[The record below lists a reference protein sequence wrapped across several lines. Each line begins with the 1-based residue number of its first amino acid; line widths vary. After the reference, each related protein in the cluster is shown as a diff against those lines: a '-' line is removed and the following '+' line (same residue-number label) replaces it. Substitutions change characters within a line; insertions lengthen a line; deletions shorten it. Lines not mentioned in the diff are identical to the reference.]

1 MKPIVPVLFLSSI
14 VTTALAQQPVVISV
28 GAGIN
33 NTSSSL
39 KEKNYSGNGYNIQG
53 NVFIPLMSKAD
64 SKFALGI
71 LAGGT
76 FSTSRN
82 LTPDAANLQAL
93 YKLYNGNLE
102 ITNNQ
107 TGGSASKAFS
117 GAVGMQANITLNR
130 FTVSPSLSGGY
141 FSLKQDGFAE
151 RSTVMVNGTTQT
163 ITLANLEAK
172 KKTGFIAIPQLK
184 VRYGLTKAFAI
195 YTSAALNIG
204 AKINTV
210 QSHLEPNGGFN
221 EKNTYEPSQLSSG
234 KMISQPVS
242 ANYQT
247 LMLNIGGSWSLQ
259 RKIKKPSTMPSR
271 LSMTPTTARQTQGS
285 SFGEKVNQGVQTA
298 AGKSVN
304 PLYEDNGTATTNPMS
319 ESKVASPGNPIGGII
334 VKGGK
339 NPDGS
344 SMIVTSDNNGVFEL
358 KGLEAGTY
366 SFNIEV
372 PGEPQGKSI
381 NEKGVKRQEAAALEK
396 RTYTGGRKNEPAAQA
411 KPGNP
416 IGGIIVKGGKNPGG
430 SMSNL
435 TVNNDGLM
443 QFEVLE
449 AGDYIF
455 IIRTVGEAEENK
467 NNSKKKKV
475 VEKATSGLKDTLK
488 TNV

>member
-1 MKPIVPVLFLSSI
+1 MKAIVPAFLLSSI

-39 KEKNYSGNGYNIQG
+39 KEKNYSGNGYDIQG
-53 NVFIPLMSKAD
+53 NVFIPVMSKAD

-76 FSTSRN
+76 FSTSKN
-82 LTPDAANLQAL
+82 LSPDAANLQAL

-102 ITNNQ
+102 IINNQ
-107 TGGSASKAFS
+107 TGGTSSKAFS
-117 GAVGMQANITLNR
+117 GAVGVQANIILNR

-141 FSLKQDGFAE
+141 FSLKQDGFEE
-151 RSTVMVNGTTQT
+151 RSTVMVNGTAQT
-163 ITLANLEAK
+163 ITLANLDAK
-172 KKTGFIAIPQLK
+172 KKTGFIAIPQFK
-184 VRYGLTKAFAI
+184 VSYALTKAFGI
-195 YTSAALNIG
+195 YTSAAFNMG

-210 QSHLEPNGGFN
+210 QSHLEPKGGFN

-242 ANYQT
+242 ASYQT
-247 LMLNIGGSWSLQ
+247 LMLNIGGSWSVG
-259 RKIKKPSTMPSR
+259 RKIKKPTPMPSR
-271 LSMTPTTARQTQGS
+271 LSMTPTTTRQTQGS
-285 SFGEKVNQGVQTA
+285 SFGEKVNQGMQTE

-304 PLYEDNGTATTNPMS
+304 PLYEDKGTATNNPMA
-319 ESKVASPGNPIGGII
+319 ESKIASPGSPIGGIV

-339 NPDGS
+339 NPGGNA
-344 SMIVTSDNNGVFEL
+344 MMATSDNNGVFEL
-358 KGLEAGTY
+358 KGLEAGLY
-366 SFNIEV
+366 SFNLLAPDE
-372 PGEPQGKSI
+372 QGKSI
-381 NEKGVKRQEAAALEK
+381 NEKGVKRQETAELEK
-396 RTYTGGRKNEPAAQA
+396 RTYTGGRKNEPAEQA

-430 SMSNL
+430 SMTNL
-435 TVNNDGLM
+435 TVSNDGLI
-443 QFEVLE
+443 QFEVTD

-455 IIRTVGEAEENK
+455 IIRTAGEAEENK